1 MKLVVCGCSWSTR
14 DRHYP
19 DTEFGH
25 FVAEHY
31 GWDYV
36 NLGIAGCSNPA
47 IRLQIEHAVKVEK
60 ADFIIVNWTTACRD
74 LINHSGKRFN
84 FKNGLQN
91 LDYEVD
97 HLTNNKDWSPF
108 GEDSHATVIAQSIP
122 GLIYAEDPTAT
133 WETVLQFWPEGERY
147 FTEASFK
154 AYRANFLHNYD
165 SELAAMNQYFIIQS
179 AVHLLEKNNV
189 SHFHRIK
196 SDEIWYYHAGSPL
209 HVYVIYPNGEL
220 KELKIGPNLKDGEVL
235 QAIVPANTIFGS
247 TCTNEYS
254 LVGCMVSPGFDF
266 NDFELFPTS
275 QLLDLYPQHKTIIEV
290 LSKEKY

>member
-36 NLGIAGCSNPA
+36 NLGIPGCSNPA

-60 ADFIIVNWTTACRD
+60 ADFVIVNWTTACRD

-122 GLIYAEDPTAT
+122 GLIYAEDPTAS
-133 WETVLQFWPEGERY
+133 WETVLQFWPEGSHY

-154 AYRANFLHNYD
+154 AYRANFFHNYD
-165 SELAAMNQYFIIQS
+165 SEVAAMNQYFIIQS

-189 SHFHRIK
+189 KYVMAPNTFIWK
-196 SDEIWYYHAGSPL
+196 QAFMELNNLDFNADMADVYMDEY
-209 HVYVIYPNGEL
+209 
-220 KELKIGPNLKDGEVL
+220 
-235 QAIVPANTIFGS
+235 T
-247 TCTNEYS
+247 
-254 LVGCMVSPGFDF
+254 FDF
-266 NDFELFPTS
+266 IPKVNMLKPGIADAL
-275 QLLDLYPQHKTIIEV
+275 QWDLQHNPDSIEHPDHSHCHHLTTWAQKKWATEVAIPQINKV
-290 LSKEKY
+290 LSS

>member
-36 NLGIAGCSNPA
+36 NLGIPGCSNPA

-60 ADFIIVNWTTACRD
+60 ADFVIVNWTTACRD

-122 GLIYAEDPTAT
+122 GLIYAEDPTAS

-189 SHFHRIK
+189 KYVMSPNTFIWK
-196 SDEIWYYHAGSPL
+196 QAFMELNNLDFNADMADVYMDEY
-209 HVYVIYPNGEL
+209 
-220 KELKIGPNLKDGEVL
+220 
-235 QAIVPANTIFGS
+235 T
-247 TCTNEYS
+247 
-254 LVGCMVSPGFDF
+254 FDF
-266 NDFELFPTS
+266 IPKVNMLKPGIADAL
-275 QLLDLYPQHKTIIEV
+275 QWDLEHNPDSVEYPDHSHCHHLTTWAQKKWATEVAIPQINKV
-290 LSKEKY
+290 LSS

>member
-36 NLGIAGCSNPA
+36 NLGIPGCSNPA

-60 ADFIIVNWTTACRD
+60 ADFVIVNWTTACRD

-189 SHFHRIK
+189 KYVMSPNTFIWK
-196 SDEIWYYHAGSPL
+196 QAFMELNNLDFNADMADVYMDEY
-209 HVYVIYPNGEL
+209 
-220 KELKIGPNLKDGEVL
+220 
-235 QAIVPANTIFGS
+235 T
-247 TCTNEYS
+247 
-254 LVGCMVSPGFDF
+254 FDF
-266 NDFELFPTS
+266 IPKVNMLKPGIADAL
-275 QLLDLYPQHKTIIEV
+275 QWDLEHNPDSVEYPDHSHCHHLTTWAQKKWATEVAIPQINKV
-290 LSKEKY
+290 LSS

>member
-36 NLGIAGCSNPA
+36 NLSIPGCSNPG

-60 ADFIIVNWTTACRD
+60 ADFVIVNWTTACRD

-122 GLIYAEDPTAT
+122 GLIFVEDPTAS

-189 SHFHRIK
+189 KYVMAPNTFIWK
-196 SDEIWYYHAGSPL
+196 QAYMEANNLDFNADPADIYMDEY
-209 HVYVIYPNGEL
+209 
-220 KELKIGPNLKDGEVL
+220 
-235 QAIVPANTIFGS
+235 T
-247 TCTNEYS
+247 
-254 LVGCMVSPGFDF
+254 FDF
-266 NDFELFPTS
+266 IPKVNMLKPGIADAL
-275 QLLDLYPQHKTIIEV
+275 QWDLEHNPDSAEYPDHSHCHHLTTWAQKKWATEVAIPQIDKV
-290 LSKEKY
+290 LSS

>member
-36 NLGIAGCSNPA
+36 NLGIPGCSNHA

-60 ADFIIVNWTTACRD
+60 ADFVIVNWTTACRD

-122 GLIYAEDPTAT
+122 GLIYAEDPTAS
-133 WETVLQFWPEGERY
+133 WETVLQFWPEGSHY

-154 AYRANFLHNYD
+154 AYRANFFHNYD
-165 SELAAMNQYFIIQS
+165 SEVAAMNQYFIIQS

-189 SHFHRIK
+189 KYVMSPNTFIWK
-196 SDEIWYYHAGSPL
+196 QAFMELNNLDFNADMADVYMDEY
-209 HVYVIYPNGEL
+209 
-220 KELKIGPNLKDGEVL
+220 
-235 QAIVPANTIFGS
+235 T
-247 TCTNEYS
+247 
-254 LVGCMVSPGFDF
+254 FDF
-266 NDFELFPTS
+266 IPKVNMLKPGIADAL
-275 QLLDLYPQHKTIIEV
+275 QWDLEHNPDSVEYPDHSHCHHLTTWAQKKWATEV
-290 LSKEKY
+290 AIPQINKVLNI

>member
-36 NLGIAGCSNPA
+36 NSGIPGCSNPA

-60 ADFIIVNWTTACRD
+60 ADFVIVNWTTACRD

-122 GLIYAEDPTAT
+122 GLIYAEDPTAS

-189 SHFHRIK
+189 KYVMSPNTFIWK
-196 SDEIWYYHAGSPL
+196 QAFMELNNLDFNADMADVYMDEY
-209 HVYVIYPNGEL
+209 
-220 KELKIGPNLKDGEVL
+220 
-235 QAIVPANTIFGS
+235 T
-247 TCTNEYS
+247 
-254 LVGCMVSPGFDF
+254 FDF
-266 NDFELFPTS
+266 IPKVNMLKPGIADAL
-275 QLLDLYPQHKTIIEV
+275 QWDLEHNPDSVEYPDHSHCHHLTTWAQKKWATEVAIPQINKV
-290 LSKEKY
+290 LSS